1 MLPQLLAS
9 HLASLTTGLPASTL
23 SFLSPEHLIHAFG
36 PWAVLGVCA
45 IIFAETGLLVGFIFP
60 GDTLLVILG
69 VLSATGRDNL
79 GVPIWVIALA
89 IALAAFLGGEL
100 GYLIGH
106 KIGPRVFERKESGLF
121 SSENVQRANAFFD
134 RFGPFAVILARFVP
148 VVRTFTPIL
157 AGVSHMRYRRYS
169 LFNAIGA
176 LAWGFGITMLGF
188 GFGHIPPVAHFVEKY
203 IDFVLLAAVVVS
215 IVPIGLSVWRTS
227 RKAKAAAADSSDAS
241 DAPSRAA
248 DEPPQHGE
256 PQPEPAPVRP
266 AE

>member
-1 MLPQLLAS
+1 MLPQLLNTALLHAS
-9 HLASLTTGLPASTL
+9 TALPASTL

-45 IIFAETGLLVGFIFP
+45 IIFAETGLLIGIVFP

-69 VLSATGRDNL
+69 VFSATNKDNL

-106 KIGPRVFERKESGLF
+106 KVGPRIFERRESGLF
-121 SSENVQRANAFFD
+121 SSENVKRTSAFFD

-148 VVRTFTPIL
+148 VVRTITPIL

-169 LFNAIGA
+169 LYNAIGA
-176 LAWGFGITMLGF
+176 VAWGFGITMLGF

-215 IVPIGLSVWRTS
+215 GGSVALHVWRGN
-227 RKAKAAAADSSDAS
+227 RKAKKAAAS
-241 DAPSRAA
+241 
-248 DEPPQHGE
+248 E
-256 PQPEPAPVRP
+256 PQTADVPSVDA
-266 AE
+266 